1 MSTLDGS
8 RGPRQAKPKFSAL
21 DINTLYRTSRVR
33 ICSGSLSPPAFFVRI
48 RTTTTAMT
56 TKGARL
62 TSFVYT
68 LFISPSFLHLQG
80 ESLEP
85 AAQKSAVPRKHG
97 MQSLGKVPS
106 ARRPPANLPSLKAET
121 LSPGDQSGSWAA
133 GTAEGSSNAAAATSS
148 STGAPAGAG
157 VAGGVADN
165 VDNQQQ
171 QQQQLKPSGATLIG
185 QAAAGGVGQSE

>member
-1 MSTLDGS
+1 MEVGV
-8 RGPRQAKPKFSAL
+8 RAKL
-21 DINTLYRTSRVR
+21 
-33 ICSGSLSPPAFFVRI
+33 
-48 RTTTTAMT
+48 
-56 TKGARL
+56 
-62 TSFVYT
+62 
-68 LFISPSFLHLQG
+68 SPSFLHWTSTHFIGRVVYVFALLFWLRLLSLSTLARRRRPRAPPATDLVRSFILFVSLPVLLTPLSTLQG

-148 STGAPAGAG
+148 STGAPAVAG
-157 VAGGVADN
+157 GAGGVADN
-165 VDNQQQ
+165 VDKQQ

-185 QAAAGGVGQSE
+185 QAASGGGGQSE